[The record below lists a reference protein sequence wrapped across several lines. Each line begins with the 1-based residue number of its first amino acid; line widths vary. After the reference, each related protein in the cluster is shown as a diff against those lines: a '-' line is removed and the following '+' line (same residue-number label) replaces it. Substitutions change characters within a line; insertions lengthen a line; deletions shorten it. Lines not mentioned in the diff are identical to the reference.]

1 VIADI
6 ANPYGASTT
15 EVASGER
22 VTVDAMRAR
31 KHTGPPIVMVT
42 AYDVGSGAA
51 SRAAGIDIVLV
62 GDSAANVVLGY
73 PSTRDIR
80 LDEMLSLAAAT
91 RRGLERGPAESR
103 MPLLVGDLPFGS
115 YEASDAQAVATARR
129 FVDEAGCEA
138 VKLEGGGA
146 MVDRVRAIIADGI
159 PVMGH
164 VGLLPQSARDESELR
179 VQGRTAERA
188 LEIAEEAVAL
198 DRAGCFSIVFEAVP
212 APLAALIAPR
222 VAAPVIGI
230 GAGVEVDGQVLV
242 YHDLLGLHQG
252 KRPRFVKQYASLFDA
267 SVEALAEFTRE
278 VRARAFPT
286 AEQSY
291 GMDEGELVRLRA
303 AIEALG

>member
-1 VIADI
+1 MIADT
-6 ANPYGASTT
+6 ASPYGVPMTA
-15 EVASGER
+15 VASGEPI
-22 VTVDAMRAR
+22 TVDDVRAR
-31 KHTGPPIVMVT
+31 KHVGPPIVMVT

-51 SRAAGIDIVLV
+51 SRAAGVDVVLV

-73 PSTRDIR
+73 SSTREIQ
-80 LDEMLSLAAAT
+80 LEEMLSLAAAT

-103 MPLLVGDLPFGS
+103 MPLLVGDLPFGT
-115 YEASDAQAVATARR
+115 YEESNAQAVATARR
-129 FVDEAGCEA
+129 FVREAGCEA

-188 LEIAEEAVAL
+188 LEIAAEALAL

-230 GAGVEVDGQVLV
+230 GAGVAVDGQVLV
-242 YHDLLGLHQG
+242 YHDLLGLLEG
-252 KRPRFVKQYASLFDA
+252 KRPRFVKQYAALFEA
-267 SVEALAEFTRE
+267 SVDAIAAYARE
-278 VRARAFPT
+278 VRARTFPSP
-286 AEQSY
+286 EQSY
-291 GMDEGELVRLRA
+291 GMDEAELARLRE